1 MGKYVTVSVKIP
13 REIKERLDRLGVK
26 TSELLRRAI
35 MEELRRREVEELKK
49 EIEELRDVLER
60 ISPKFVVDSIREDRE
75 SR

>member
-1 MGKYVTVSVKIP
+1 MDKYVTVSVKIP
-13 REIKERLDRLGVK
+13 REIKERLDRFGVK

>member
-1 MGKYVTVSVKIP
+1 
-13 REIKERLDRLGVK
+13 
-26 TSELLRRAI
+26 
-35 MEELRRREVEELKK
+35 VEELKK